1 MYQLKALPWGAG
13 VAGGLVV
20 ALVGCSG
27 QLSNEP
33 SAEEMGE
40 LAAGG
45 SAAAGGGSGGV
56 FAGQN
61 PEAQAEQDAIDA
73 ELSASNP
80 ELFEVAN
87 SYFPN
92 ETLAA
97 APTRLYRLTRTQ
109 LDATTQTLLPGV
121 ATASAVDALPAD
133 PLIIN
138 YEYAENLSF
147 SAANFEPYRQWVEQI
162 ANSIRANPSSVIDC
176 DVADTA
182 CLQSQAQMFVAR
194 AFRNVPSPEQIQS
207 FVDFFLQS
215 VTAVGLADATG
226 DLVDVTLTSPHYVF
240 RDEVLTGANGA
251 LRPAQLLQHVT
262 YTLADSHPAGL
273 GIPSDTAQAAVG
285 TADALRG
292 TIAQVLASPAARDK
306 LTRFITTWLEIKQ
319 PQQFQAQDLSTADA
333 VAMVQDATSFLTE
346 QLSVAAPTLTGITQ
360 SLRVGLDPAE
370 RLGIFTEPAFIVS
383 HSGPT
388 QTRPIHRGVFFVR
401 KVMCQELGM
410 PPAGVNT
417 ELPDDPD
424 ATERQRIEA
433 ATQPATCAACHSLIN
448 PYGFMLENYDH
459 IGQWRTSDEEG
470 RPINASITL
479 ALRELDAMG
488 MPTDVSLATDSPVVA
503 LQGMARS
510 LQFQQCFARQMF
522 RYYLGRRELPTD
534 DPTLRQMF
542 FQFAEA
548 NSQNIIGMLAT
559 LAGSRTFSDRLE
571 AP

>member
-1 MYQLKALPWGAG
+1 MYRLTALPWGA
-13 VAGGLVV
+13 AIV
-20 ALVGCSG
+20 ALAGCSG
-27 QLSNEP
+27 QLGSEP
-33 SAEEMGE
+33 SAGEMNG
-40 LAAGG
+40 APP
-45 SAAAGGGSGGV
+45 AAAGSGGTGTGPQQDPG
-56 FAGQN
+56 A
-61 PEAQAEQDAIDA
+61 AQAAQDAIDA
-73 ELSASNP
+73 ELNASNP

-87 SYFPN
+87 SYFPS
-92 ETLAA
+92 EVLAA

-121 ATASAVDALPAD
+121 ATVSTIDTLPAD

-162 ANSIRANPSSVIDC
+162 ANTVRANPSGVIDC

-182 CLQSQAQMFVAR
+182 CLQSQAQAFVTR

-215 VTAVGLADATG
+215 VTAVGLSEATA

-240 RDEVLTGANGA
+240 RDEVLTGATGA

-262 YTLADSHPAGL
+262 YTLADAHPLAV
-273 GIPSDTAQAAVG
+273 GIPSGTADAAVG
-285 TADALRG
+285 TPDALRS
-292 TIAQVLASPAARDK
+292 TISQVLASQAARDK
-306 LTRFITTWLEIKQ
+306 LARFVMTWLEIQQ
-319 PQQFQAQDLSTADA
+319 PEDFQTEDLSTEDA
-333 VAMVQDATSFLTE
+333 VAMVQDVTSFLTQ
-346 QLSVAAPTLTGITQ
+346 QLSAAQPTLTSITQ
-360 SLRVGLDPAE
+360 SLRPGLDPAE

-410 PPAGVNT
+410 PPAGVDT
-417 ELPDDPD
+417 SLPDDPD

-433 ATQPATCAACHSLIN
+433 ATQPATCAACHSFIN

-459 IGQWRTSDEEG
+459 VGQWRTSDEEG
-470 RPINASITL
+470 RPIDASMSL
-479 ALRELDAMG
+479 SLSALDATG
-488 MPTDVSLATDSPVVA
+488 VPAAVSLATDSPVA
-503 LQGMARS
+503 AIQGMAQS

-522 RYYLGRRELPTD
+522 RYYLGRRELPAD

-548 NSQNIIGMLAT
+548 DSQNIIGMLNT